1 MSRCHFCKRKS
12 PVIISCKWCVNDL
25 CSSCLV
31 VEIHKCKNISEMKE
45 YNLKKLEQEL
55 IKHKTVTPKVIK
67 I

>member
-1 MSRCHFCKRKS
+1 
-12 PVIISCKWCVNDL
+12 
-25 CSSCLV
+25 
-31 VEIHKCKNISEMKE
+31 MKE